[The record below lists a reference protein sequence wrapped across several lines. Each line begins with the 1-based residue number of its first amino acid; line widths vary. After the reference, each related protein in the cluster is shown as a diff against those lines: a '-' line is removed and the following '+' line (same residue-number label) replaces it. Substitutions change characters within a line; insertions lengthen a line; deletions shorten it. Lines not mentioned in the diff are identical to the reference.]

1 VTLGSMSDRGIAPGL
16 LVASPDLRDPN
27 FARSVVL
34 MIQHDENS
42 SFGLVVNRPTGLR
55 VAEAQESLQMLW
67 SQSSPCEVFRGG
79 PIDPGVDEPMGFAL
93 HYPSSPLSPGPTT
106 EEPGELRY
114 GIVLYTIPPDPD
126 SLARL
131 TTEIPERVRFVVG
144 YAQWGPGQLEMEL
157 LQGAWLV
164 AEADPRIIF
173 ETPIDSIW
181 EAAVRSIGIDPDALL
196 PGSLVAGPEIH

>member
-1 VTLGSMSDRGIAPGL
+1 MRDRGIAPGL

-34 MIQHDENS
+34 MVQHDQNS

-55 VAEAQESLQMLW
+55 VADASESLQMLW
-67 SQSSPCEVFRGG
+67 SPSSPSQLFRGG
-79 PIDPGVDEPMGFAL
+79 PCDPGVDEPVGFAL
-93 HYPSSPLSPGPTT
+93 HYPSTLTDDSGSS
-106 EEPGELRY
+106 EASEPGELSY
-114 GIVLYTIPPDPD
+114 GIVLYTVPPDPE

-131 TTEIPERVRFVVG
+131 TAEVPERIRFMVG
-144 YAQWGPGQLEMEL
+144 YSQWGPGQLETEL